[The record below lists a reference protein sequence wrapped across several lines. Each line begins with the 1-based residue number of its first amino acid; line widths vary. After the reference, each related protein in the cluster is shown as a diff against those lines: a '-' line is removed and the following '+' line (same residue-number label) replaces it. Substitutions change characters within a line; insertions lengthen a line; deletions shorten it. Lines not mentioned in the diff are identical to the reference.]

1 MAAQFQ
7 IPLNSLIDGAAHDRI
22 AEAIRNRKL
31 TPPATLASM
40 TPLSLTPPVAPTEA
54 LIAGM
59 TREEAER
66 SLHMAGRLSLATM
79 LDHIGASPQNADL
92 ALAMNFGMPE
102 DLIEEALR
110 HPGGPSA
117 AATTLRNEAANPKP
131 RSIIPLM
138 ADKLKDHTSTLIAHL
153 REGGAFA
160 AADLSALSP
169 HSISMALSL
178 CKFVTDDGFQDEA
191 LQTLLT
197 DCAET
202 LEGGTLILTGLG
214 AAVMALGAD
223 YASKEGETLAG
234 ALMGF
239 VCTALNGGSFSQTK
253 ADKLGTEPF
262 KNTTKRLIKL
272 AILPLKTES
281 KEWLAAESDG
291 AAPVISFFD
300 GDAEPGDLSHSV
312 RLGLST
318 RAPEY
323 LTQLIEQLEGG
334 ATLDTVPGLS
344 TDRLRDRGFTTEA
357 LEKVSR
363 AIGEGLP
370 LNAAFSRWVL
380 GDEFIRNDLKLNPE
394 SYDTDGHALLS
405 AAGFSRREILAAD
418 EALDGL
424 ADTAIETTLSEA
436 GFTPKPSFEDQ
447 LSFASAASRFL
458 SLPVV
463 LERITN
469 APTQALDQAGKAGCG
484 LLLRGTRAPLPED
497 IQQRIQHAVQLATEN
512 AETNF
517 AGSRSAFGTGDSN
530 QAPPAEK
537 RAHQDASPVSRQRL
551 PDRRKGYIQKSTVG
565 GHKVYLHTGE
575 FDDGDLGEIF
585 IDMHKEGAAFRSL
598 MNNFAIAI
606 SIGLQY
612 GVPLE
617 EYVDAFVFTRF
628 EPAGAVTGNDKITKA
643 TSILDYIFRELAV
656 SYLGREDLAEI
667 SDSVSHDGLGRGLAD
682 GTRDE
687 PAELT
692 GEAARVISRGFSRG
706 QLPDNIV
713 ILDRKRAGKDS
724 DEETN
729 SAEGDASEDHAPDYL
744 NDPCPACG
752 SFTLYLESEDE
763 TNTLCDACGEGV
775 VLG

>member
-7 IPLNSLIDGAAHDRI
+7 IPLETLIDGAAHDRLS
-22 AEAIRNRKL
+22 EAIRNHQL
-31 TPPATLASM
+31 TPPATLASL
-40 TPLSLTPPVAPTEA
+40 TPLSLTAPVVPSEA

-59 TREEAER
+59 TREEAKR
-66 SLHMAGRLSLATM
+66 SLDMAGRLSLAAM

-92 ALAMNFGMPE
+92 ALAMNFGVPE

-117 AATTLRNEAANPKP
+117 AATTLRADAANPQP
-131 RSIIPLM
+131 RSIIPLK
-138 ADKLKDHTSTLIAHL
+138 AEALDQHTTALTTHL

-160 AADLSALSP
+160 AADVSNLSP
-169 HSISMALSL
+169 HSVSMALSL
-178 CKFVTDDGFQDEA
+178 SAFITEDGFQEA
-191 LQTLLT
+191 ALRALLA
-197 DCAET
+197 DCAEC

-214 AAVMALGAD
+214 AAIMALGVD
-223 YASKEGETLAG
+223 YASKDGEALAS
-234 ALMGF
+234 ALVAF
-239 VCTALNGGSFSQTK
+239 VATALTGGSFSQAK
-253 ADKLGTEPF
+253 ASKLGIKPF
-262 KNTTKRLIKL
+262 KNDTKRLIKL
-272 AILPLKTES
+272 AVLPLKTES
-281 KEWLAAESDG
+281 KEWLGAESDG
-291 AAPVISFFD
+291 AAPVVSLFD
-300 GDAEPGDLSHSV
+300 GDAEPGDLVHSV
-312 RLGLST
+312 RLGLT
-318 RAPEY
+318 ARAPEY
-323 LTQLIEQLEGG
+323 LAQLIEQLEGG

-344 TDRLRDRGFTTEA
+344 TARLRDRGFTTEA

-380 GDEFIRNDLKLNPE
+380 GDEFIRNDLKLTPE

-418 EALDGL
+418 EALDGI
-424 ADTAIETTLSEA
+424 ADTVIETTLNEA
-436 GFTPKPSFEDQ
+436 GFTPKPGFDAEV
-447 LSFASAASRFL
+447 SFASAISKYL
-458 SLPVV
+458 SLPVI
-463 LERITN
+463 LETTTN
-469 APTQALDQAGKAGCG
+469 APVDALAKASKAGCG
-484 LLLRGTRAPLPED
+484 LLVRGTRTPLPDD
-497 IQQRIQHAVQLATEN
+497 IQKRIEHAVKLAAEN

-517 AGSRSAFGTGDSN
+517 AGSKSAFDGS
-530 QAPPAEK
+530 PPHQGPSPETIVS
-537 RAHQDASPVSRQRL
+537 QDASAVSRQRL

-612 GVPLE
+612 GVPLD

-656 SYLGREDLAEI
+656 SYLGREDLAEL

-713 ILDRKRAGKDS
+713 VLDRKRAEKDS
-724 DEETN
+724 SEET
-729 SAEGDASEDHAPDYL
+729 SQTTGDAEDEVSPDYL
-744 NDPCPACG
+744 NDPCSACG
-752 SFTLYLESEDE
+752 SFTLYLEGEDGA
-763 TNTLCDACGEGV
+763 NTVCDACGENA